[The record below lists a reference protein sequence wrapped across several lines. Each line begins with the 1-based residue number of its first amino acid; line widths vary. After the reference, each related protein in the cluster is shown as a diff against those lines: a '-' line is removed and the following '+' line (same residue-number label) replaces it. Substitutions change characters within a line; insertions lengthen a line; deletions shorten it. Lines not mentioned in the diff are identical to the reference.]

1 MGRTGRPGPRSMS
14 GGGHVLVT
22 GGAGFIGSNLVERL
36 ASGGEKVPI
45 YDSLARA
52 GVEANLQ
59 RLTERSPDRVSMIV
73 ADVRDHLALGGPAAG
88 ARAGFPL
95 AAQMADTQST
105 V

>member
-36 ASGGEKVPI
+36 ASGGEKVLI

-52 GVEANLQ
+52 GVEANLK
-59 RLTERSPDRVSMIV
+59 RLTARYPDRVRLV
-73 ADVRDHLALGGPAAG
+73 LADVRDQQAFGEAAAGSRAGCHLAPQAAVPKRLG
-88 ARAGFPL
+88 
-95 AAQMADTQST
+95 
-105 V
+105 